1 MVRELAV
8 HLQNR
13 KGRRVDIKA
22 STLYGIALMSLYRRG
37 LPIWA
42 ENDVRVLNREHSR
55 APTSGSAAEAVPRP
69 QAADAPLDWTP
80 RRRSQPADILLPM
93 TRRWIESLPHP
104 SRPDALAGAYPRIAN
119 RIAAAWRDPV
129 ECRAVFDDLLIDRRG
144 GRRGFPAPVLGDL
157 LALRALFDGGHGP
170 RG

>member
-1 MVRELAV
+1 MRELAV

-80 RRRSQPADILLPM
+80 RRRAKPADILLPM
-93 TRRWIESLPHP
+93 TRRWIES
-104 SRPDALAGAYPRIAN
+104 
-119 RIAAAWRDPV
+119 
-129 ECRAVFDDLLIDRRG
+129 
-144 GRRGFPAPVLGDL
+144 GRRMMFLQKPLPRELGV
-157 LALRALFDGGHGP
+157 GP
-170 RG
+170 CFWLPRC